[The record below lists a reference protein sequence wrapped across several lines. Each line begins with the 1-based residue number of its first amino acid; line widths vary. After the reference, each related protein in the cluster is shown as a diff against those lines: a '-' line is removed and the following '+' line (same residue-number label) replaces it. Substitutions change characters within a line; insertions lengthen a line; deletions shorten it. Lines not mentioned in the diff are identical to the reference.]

1 MAKKEKKKSTFF
13 ADFKKFIAK
22 GNVIDMAVG
31 VVIASAFTKIVNSFV
46 NDVLMPLISL
56 IVGNV
61 DVTDWKWVIAE
72 AVYDA
77 EGLLVSAE
85 VALRYGVL
93 IQAIIDFLI
102 VAFCLFAAIRILM
115 FVQNKAKE
123 VGEVAQKAL
132 SKDEEEKEEAE
143 APQE

>member
-72 AVYDA
+72 AVYDMS
-77 EGLLVSAE
+77 GD
-85 VALRYGVL
+85 
-93 IQAIIDFLI
+93 I
-102 VAFCLFAAIRILM
+102 
-115 FVQNKAKE
+115 
-123 VGEVAQKAL
+123 
-132 SKDEEEKEEAE
+132 
-143 APQE
+143 

>member
-1 MAKKEKKKSTFF
+1 MAKKEKKKCTFF

-22 GNVIDMAVG
+22 GNVLDMAIG

-61 DVTDWKWVIAE
+61 DVTDWKWVISE

-77 EGLLVSAE
+77 EGILVSAE
-85 VALRYGVL
+85 VALRYGVF

-102 VAFCLFAAIRILM
+102 VALCLFTAIRLIM
-115 FVQNKAKE
+115 YIQNKATQAYE
-123 VGEVAQKAL
+123 LAQKTLLKEKAEETA
-132 SKDEEEKEEAE
+132 EEE
-143 APQE
+143 PQE

>member
-85 VALRYGVL
+85 VALRYGVF

-102 VAFCLFAAIRILM
+102 VAFCLFMAIRILM

-132 SKDEEEKEEAE
+132 SKDKEEKEEAE